1 MKFQWKQHTK
11 NGATWMRP
19 NLYTCPFSIQIATTR
34 GSAHK
39 VYDIRTYN
47 EQSLIGY
54 GLMGESISIQTAQ
67 KILRDL
73 CRKEM
78 EALRDHCARYVPRFL
93 DWCKSYEEEVQEL
106 ENLIDADPSDVKTLK
121 DEYRQLTGKNY
132 RKDSRS

>member
-19 NLYTCPFSIQIATTR
+19 NLYTCPYVIKIAATR

-47 EQSLIGY
+47 SQSLTSY
-54 GLMGESISIQTAQ
+54 GLVGESVSIQTAQ

-78 EALRDHCARYVPRFL
+78 EMLREHCEKAYTPLYTTDFG
-93 DWCKSYEEEVQEL
+93 Q
-106 ENLIDADPSDVKTLK
+106 A
-121 DEYRQLTGKNY
+121 
-132 RKDSRS
+132 